1 MSHIRMNTKI
11 YSIQAL
17 RGIAALMVALGHL
30 NVFLN
35 GVYSQS
41 NLGDLL
47 FFNGAIGVDIFFVIS
62 GFIIALATEKKE
74 SFVCV
79 KFIIKRFFRLYPV
92 YLFSFLVFSL
102 VVTHIFLLGKESI
115 PLWFNFDNIVKS
127 LFFLQ
132 LRPDDNAPFYGYSLI
147 ITAWT
152 LSYEIYFYLIFCIAM
167 AISHKYRAIISAI
180 AIVAI
185 SLIIQKIYT
194 GHFTIDA
201 YAVPGI
207 NGRESLTIAANPISF
222 DFILGLIAFYIF
234 KASKNVQYGIGV
246 KALASVGFVFG
257 VLCWNSGFMF
267 GHGLSKFGGIAFI
280 FFMSVV
286 FGELAFKFKIP
297 KSLVFLGDIS
307 YSVYIIHIVVIFA
320 YREFGKF
327 IPFIPQQNGFSL
339 FVFLVSVSILLSYA
353 MYRFIEKP
361 SIKLSHAICKK
372 M

>member
-1 MSHIRMNTKI
+1 
-11 YSIQAL
+11 
-17 RGIAALMVALGHL
+17 MVALGHL

-35 GVYSQS
+35 GAYSQG

-102 VVTHIFLLGKESI
+102 VVTHMFLLEQSSV
-115 PLWFNFDNIVKS
+115 PLWFNFDNILKS

-207 NGRESLTIAANPISF
+207 SGREALTIAANPISF

-234 KASKNVQYGIGV
+234 KASKNAQYGTGV
-246 KALASVGFVFG
+246 KILASVGFVFG

-320 YREFGKF
+320 YREFGKL